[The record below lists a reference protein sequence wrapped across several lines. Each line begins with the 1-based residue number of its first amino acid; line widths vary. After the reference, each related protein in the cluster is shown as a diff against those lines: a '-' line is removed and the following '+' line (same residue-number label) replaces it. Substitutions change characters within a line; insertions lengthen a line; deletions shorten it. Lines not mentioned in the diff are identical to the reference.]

1 MKWHLKWG
9 LLMPKD
15 KNSSYEVG
23 YGKPPEHT
31 RFQPGQSGNPKG
43 KPKGAKNLATIVD
56 NAIKEKV
63 VVTENGKRRKR
74 TKMEVAVK
82 QVVNKAVIGDQKA
95 FAQLIPLVQSNEGRA
110 EADAATTPILAEV
123 DELVMSHIKERYR
136 QGVLQE
142 IENQHHQ
149 TKTIKTGTE
158 EES

>member
-1 MKWHLKWG
+1 
-9 LLMPKD
+9 MPKD

>member
-1 MKWHLKWG
+1 
-9 LLMPKD
+9 MPKD
-15 KNSSYEVG
+15 KNSSYDVG
-23 YGKPPEHT
+23 YGKPPQHT
-31 RFQPGQSGNPKG
+31 RFKPGQSGNPKG

-74 TKMEVAVK
+74 TKMEVAIK

-95 FAQLIPLVQSNEGRA
+95 FAQLIPLVKSNEGLA
-110 EADAATTPILAEV
+110 EVDAATTPILDEA

-142 IENQHHQ
+142 IENQDQ
-149 TKTIKTGTE
+149 QATTIKTGTE